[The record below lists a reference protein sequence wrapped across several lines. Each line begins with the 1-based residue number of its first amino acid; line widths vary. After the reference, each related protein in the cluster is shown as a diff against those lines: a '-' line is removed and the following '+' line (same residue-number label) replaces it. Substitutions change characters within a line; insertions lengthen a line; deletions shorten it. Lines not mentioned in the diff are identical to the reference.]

1 MKVPLSWLKE
11 FVDVPVEV
19 AKLAED
25 LSASGL
31 AVDGVETHEGDSVL
45 DLDVTTNR
53 VDCMN
58 VYGVAREVS
67 VLYRTPLR
75 PIPAEVP
82 EAGKPAAEAFDV
94 AIEAPELC
102 PRFCARVL
110 DVRVGPSPAWLRE
123 RLEKVGVRP
132 ISTVV
137 DATNYV
143 MMEMGHPSHAF
154 DLARIPD
161 ARLVV
166 RWAREGEKLATLD
179 GVERTLTARQGV
191 VAGRDGALALAGI
204 MGGATSE
211 VGDDTRVVA
220 LEAAYWDP
228 LSIRRAARALGMHT
242 EASHRFERGAD
253 PEAASLATARIA
265 HLLGKIGAGSARPGL
280 IDRRPLAR
288 VPRTT
293 IFRPAR
299 ADARLGVAVPAAE
312 QERILKGLGFAL
324 EAGPEPGSF
333 KATIPSWRGDA
344 AREVDLIEEVG
355 RHHGLDKVPATLP
368 PARGAEGLRP
378 AQARLRTLREALA
391 GAGLT
396 EVITYAFVSDRAAG
410 EHVPPRLP
418 LRNPLSDE
426 QGVLRTSLVV
436 PGLIGVLQTN
446 LRRGRR
452 DVQIFE
458 VGRVFLARLQPD
470 AWPVYEAERLGLL
483 LAGARQ
489 PPHWSARPRKADVY
503 DAIGLLQMVAQRLG
517 LPELEVRTD
526 APEPDFLHPGQ
537 SAVLWSGHVPLGY
550 AGRIHPDQ
558 AAAWE
563 LRDETVVAE
572 LDLEPLLAARPG
584 VRVRPLP
591 RFPEVTRDLSVIVP
605 AQMAARALEAA
616 ILPAAGELLRGVEV
630 TDRYEGAPLAPGTV
644 SLTVTLTYQDPART
658 LTGEEVQASMRK
670 VILALRAQGAEIRG
684 E

>member
-1 MKVPLSWLKE
+1 MKVPVSWLKE
-11 FVDVPVEV
+11 FVEVPVEV
-19 AKLAED
+19 PKLAAD
-25 LSASGL
+25 LSACGL

-67 VLYRTPLR
+67 VLYGRPLK
-75 PIPAEVP
+75 PIPADVP
-82 EAGKPAAEAFDV
+82 EAGAPAAEAFDV
-94 AIEAPELC
+94 AIEAPLLC

-154 DLARIPD
+154 DLARIPG

-166 RWAREGEKLATLD
+166 RWAGEGEKLTTLD
-179 GVERTLTARQGV
+179 GVERTLGPRQGV

-211 VGDDTRVVA
+211 VGEDTRVVA

-280 IDRRPLAR
+280 IDRRPAPSAAR
-288 VPRTT
+288 TAV
-293 IFRPAR
+293 FRPAR
-299 ADARLGVAVPAAE
+299 ANARLGVEVPAGE
-312 QERILKGLGFAL
+312 PERILKGLGFVL

-333 KATIPSWRGDA
+333 TARIPTWRGDV

-368 PARGAEGLRP
+368 PAQGAEGLRP

-391 GAGLT
+391 GAGLN

-410 EHVPPRLP
+410 DHVPPRVA

-436 PGLIGVLQTN
+436 PGLVGVLQLN
-446 LRRGRR
+446 QRRGRR
-452 DVQIFE
+452 DAQLFE
-458 VGRVFLARLQPD
+458 VGRVFLPGDRPE
-470 AWPVYEAERLGLL
+470 AWPVREVQRLGLL
-483 LAGARQ
+483 LSGVHP
-489 PPHWSARPRKADVY
+489 PPHWSARPRKGDVY
-503 DAIGLLQMVAQRLG
+503 DAIGLLQLLAQRLG
-517 LPELEVRTD
+517 RPEWDVRAG
-526 APEPDFLHPGQ
+526 APVPAFLHPGQ
-537 SAVLWSGHVPLGY
+537 SAAVWSGEASVGY
-550 AGRIHPDQ
+550 VGRIHPDQ

-563 LRDETVVAE
+563 LREETVVAE
-572 LDLEPLLAARPG
+572 LDLEPLLAPRPA

-591 RFPEVTRDLSVIVP
+591 RFPGVTRDLSVVVP
-605 AQMAARALEAA
+605 AGLAARTLEEA
-616 ILPAAGELLRGVEV
+616 IRPAAGELLRGVEV
-630 TDRYEGAPLAPGTV
+630 TDRYEGPPLLPGTV
-644 SLTVTLTYQDPART
+644 SLTVMLTYQDPART
-658 LTGEEVQASMRK
+658 LTGDEVQASVRK
-670 VILALRAQGAEIRG
+670 VVEALRAQGAEIRG